1 MSRDGTSTR
10 ARLVRAGEQLFAAQ
24 GIDRVQLREINEL
37 AGQRNESALHYHFGS
52 RQGLLDLILTKHG
65 HDVQE
70 GVRRRLEGRPDDDP
84 ATELHLLIGALV
96 VPLSEKLRSDDGRD
110 YLRILAQTLGRDD
123 LVREGRLT
131 APWVAAPVR
140 QCLDRIERRLG
151 HLPDVL
157 RRERTARLAE
167 LSLLSMAR
175 RAQEVQDGE
184 PTLVGEAA
192 FVANLVEMAV
202 AALLAPLPAG

>member
-1 MSRDGTSTR
+1 M
-10 ARLVRAGEQLFAAQ
+10 
-24 GIDRVQLREINEL
+24 
-37 AGQRNESALHYHFGS
+37 
-52 RQGLLDLILTKHG
+52 
-65 HDVQE
+65 
-70 GVRRRLEGRPDDDP
+70 
-84 ATELHLLIGALV
+84 
-96 VPLSEKLRSDDGRD
+96 
-110 YLRILAQTLGRDD
+110 
-123 LVREGRLT
+123 
-131 APWVAAPVR
+131 AAPVR